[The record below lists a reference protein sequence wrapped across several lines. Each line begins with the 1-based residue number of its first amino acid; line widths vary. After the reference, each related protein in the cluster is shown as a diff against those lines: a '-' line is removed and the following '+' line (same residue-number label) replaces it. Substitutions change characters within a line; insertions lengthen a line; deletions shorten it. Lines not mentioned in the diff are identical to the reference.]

1 MSKFLNNI
9 FEQIR
14 VFVFGAKKR
23 KDSDTSTP
31 SDSIPEEGRLPASVE
46 DIKPTNTPP
55 DNVTT
60 NSRDTTLIYK
70 KSGVL
75 YNPFLW
81 VGRMIIWTNGA
92 IILLVLINAVIWT
105 GFYLQNS
112 REYQVVDL
120 KKPLI
125 VSAYESLD
133 SEQNIGEI
141 EIMRQTCLTL
151 YALHNY
157 SYAAPQKF
165 DLITGLVSPDIISN
179 AEIAYN
185 TNFEKMRESAMVH
198 TICVTDFP
206 LISRQ
211 SKNGRITVIVKGYLI
226 VFTQSGNTAGIPA
239 RTIPYRAEMGFLV
252 RPATHLTG
260 RHTLYLASITEVAGT
275 SEVSMFDET
284 LSYKIQLLKQ

>member
-1 MSKFLNNI
+1 MNKILKNI
-9 FEQIR
+9 FKQIR
-14 VFVFGAKKR
+14 VFVLGVKKQE
-23 KDSDTSTP
+23 DANTINS
-31 SDSIPEEGRLPASVE
+31 SDSISNEGHLPTSVD
-46 DIKPTNTPP
+46 DIKSTKTLS
-55 DNVTT
+55 DNITT
-60 NSRDTTLIYK
+60 NSRDRVLIYK

-81 VGRMIIWTNGA
+81 VGRMILWTNGA
-92 IILLVLINAVIWT
+92 IVLLILINAVIWV
-105 GFYLQNS
+105 GFYLQSS

-125 VSAYESLD
+125 VAAYESLD
-133 SEQNIGEI
+133 SEQDIGEI

-211 SKNGRITVIVKGYLI
+211 SKNGRITVIVKGYLV

-239 RTIPYRAEMGFLV
+239 KTIPYRAEIGFLV

-260 RHTLYLASITEVAGT
+260 RQTLYVASITEVAGT

-284 LSYKIQLLKQ
+284 LSSKIQLLKQ